1 MITVE
6 QAERTAVTELE
17 KHGITGPVS
26 HRELDG
32 GWRFWVS
39 TPPNVIGNMHVL
51 IAADSGRA
59 RLIPVGLPDHV
70 ARQFLL
76 QK

>member
-6 QAERTAVTELE
+6 QAERTAVMELE
-17 KHGITGPVS
+17 KHGIAGPVS
-26 HRELDG
+26 YRELEG

-39 TPPNVIGNMHVL
+39 TPPDVIGNMHVL
-51 IAADSGRA
+51 IAAGSGRA
-59 RLIPVGLPDHV
+59 RLIPVGLPDHM

-76 QK
+76 RK